1 MYGFGKFGGIKLGTR
16 EDTDE
21 EPGRFRRPRK
31 LSYLLRHPEFD
42 ARHVGGVNAACFAP
56 CIRGGGA
63 DGGADGGAVTQLYT
77 AGRDGTVRAW
87 STSSLAKRGASVDT
101 CDERWEGHSSWVN
114 DVCPLR
120 TGSGNFLLSASSD
133 SSVKVWSIDSPID
146 ADDPNA
152 HRCVASL
159 TRHGD
164 YVMKL
169 ASAGTGN
176 QSTGTVSTKF
186 ASAGLG
192 EADNLFLWDAERA
205 TAVTDF
211 SRDPSFL
218 PQESTLVT
226 DMDGQK
232 ESAYALAM
240 DVGGDVLVSGY
251 VYFFPISLILAWAIR
266 QLD

>member
-1 MYGFGKFGGIKLGTR
+1 MVISAWAIRLT
-16 EDTDE
+16 
-21 EPGRFRRPRK
+21 
-31 LSYLLRHPEFD
+31 S
-42 ARHVGGVNAACFAP
+42 CF
-56 CIRGGGA
+56 IQFTG
-63 DGGADGGAVTQLYT
+63 
-77 AGRDGTVRAW
+77 
-87 STSSLAKRGASVDT
+87 
-101 CDERWEGHSSWVN
+101 
-114 DVCPLR
+114 LR

-169 ASAGTGN
+169 ASPGTGG
-176 QSTGTVSTKF
+176 QSGTNVSSKF

-251 VYFFPISLILAWAIR
+251 VYFGLYLVISRKA
-266 QLD
+266 QDN

>member
-87 STSSLAKRGASVDT
+87 NTSSLAKRGASMDT

-114 DVCPLR
+114 DVC
-120 TGSGNFLLSASSD
+120 GQFIF
-133 SSVKVWSIDSPID
+133 W
-146 ADDPNA
+146 
-152 HRCVASL
+152 
-159 TRHGD
+159 
-164 YVMKL
+164 
-169 ASAGTGN
+169 
-176 QSTGTVSTKF
+176 
-186 ASAGLG
+186 
-192 EADNLFLWDAERA
+192 LFLVIFGYFWL
-205 TAVTDF
+205 
-211 SRDPSFL
+211 FL
-218 PQESTLVT
+218 VISTR
-226 DMDGQK
+226 
-232 ESAYALAM
+232 
-240 DVGGDVLVSGY
+240 
-251 VYFFPISLILAWAIR
+251 AIR
-266 QLD
+266 LTSCFVHRPSHRLG

>member
-87 STSSLAKRGASVDT
+87 STSSLAKRGASETRATSDGKGIPAGSTT
-101 CDERWEGHSSWVN
+101 CAVR
-114 DVCPLR
+114 
-120 TGSGNFLLSASSD
+120 
-133 SSVKVWSIDSPID
+133 
-146 ADDPNA
+146 
-152 HRCVASL
+152 
-159 TRHGD
+159 
-164 YVMKL
+164 
-169 ASAGTGN
+169 
-176 QSTGTVSTKF
+176 
-186 ASAGLG
+186 
-192 EADNLFLWDAERA
+192 LFL
-205 TAVTDF
+205 VIF
-211 SRDPSFL
+211 
-218 PQESTLVT
+218 
-226 DMDGQK
+226 
-232 ESAYALAM
+232 
-240 DVGGDVLVSGY
+240 GY
-251 VYFFPISLILAWAIR
+251 FWLFPHG

>member
-63 DGGADGGAVTQLYT
+63 DGGAVTQLYT

-87 STSSLAKRGASVDT
+87 NTSSLAKRGASVDT

-169 ASAGTGN
+169 ASSD
-176 QSTGTVSTKF
+176 QSGTKF

-192 EADNLFLWDAERA
+192 ETDNLFLWDAERA

-240 DVGGDVLVSGY
+240 DVGGNVLVSGY
-251 VYFFPISLILAWAIR
+251 VYLFRISLILVRAMR

>member
-1 MYGFGKFGGIKLGTR
+1 MLTG
-16 EDTDE
+16 
-21 EPGRFRRPRK
+21 
-31 LSYLLRHPEFD
+31 
-42 ARHVGGVNAACFAP
+42 
-56 CIRGGGA
+56 
-63 DGGADGGAVTQLYT
+63 
-77 AGRDGTVRAW
+77 
-87 STSSLAKRGASVDT
+87 
-101 CDERWEGHSSWVN
+101 
-114 DVCPLR
+114 LR

-146 ADDPNA
+146 TDDPNA

-169 ASAGTGN
+169 ASAGTGG
-176 QSTGTVSTKF
+176 QCGTVSSKF

-192 EADNLFLWDAERA
+192 ETDNLFLRDAERA

>member
-1 MYGFGKFGGIKLGTR
+1 M
-16 EDTDE
+16 
-21 EPGRFRRPRK
+21 
-31 LSYLLRHPEFD
+31 
-42 ARHVGGVNAACFAP
+42 
-56 CIRGGGA
+56 
-63 DGGADGGAVTQLYT
+63 
-77 AGRDGTVRAW
+77 
-87 STSSLAKRGASVDT
+87 
-101 CDERWEGHSSWVN
+101 
-114 DVCPLR
+114 
-120 TGSGNFLLSASSD
+120 
-133 SSVKVWSIDSPID
+133 WSIDSPID

-169 ASAGTGN
+169 ASAGGAMGN
-176 QSTGTVSTKF
+176 QTSSKF

-240 DVGGDVLVSGY
+240 DVGGNVLVSGY
-251 VYFFPISLILAWAIR
+251 VYLLPISLILAWAMR

>member
-1 MYGFGKFGGIKLGTR
+1 M
-16 EDTDE
+16 
-21 EPGRFRRPRK
+21 
-31 LSYLLRHPEFD
+31 
-42 ARHVGGVNAACFAP
+42 
-56 CIRGGGA
+56 
-63 DGGADGGAVTQLYT
+63 
-77 AGRDGTVRAW
+77 
-87 STSSLAKRGASVDT
+87 
-101 CDERWEGHSSWVN
+101 
-114 DVCPLR
+114 CPLR

-176 QSTGTVSTKF
+176 QSGTNNTSSKF

-192 EADNLFLWDAERA
+192 ETDNLFLWDAERA

-211 SRDPSFL
+211 SRDPTYL
-218 PQESTLVT
+218 PEESTLVT

-240 DVGGDVLVSGY
+240 DVGGNVLVSGY
-251 VYFFPISLILAWAIR
+251 VYLFRISLILVRAMR

>member
-87 STSSLAKRGASVDT
+87 NTSSLAKRGASVDT

-114 DVCPLR
+114 DVC
-120 TGSGNFLLSASSD
+120 GEFLFGYF
-133 SSVKVWSIDSPID
+133 W
-146 ADDPNA
+146 
-152 HRCVASL
+152 
-159 TRHGD
+159 
-164 YVMKL
+164 
-169 ASAGTGN
+169 
-176 QSTGTVSTKF
+176 
-186 ASAGLG
+186 
-192 EADNLFLWDAERA
+192 LFL
-205 TAVTDF
+205 V
-211 SRDPSFL
+211 
-218 PQESTLVT
+218 
-226 DMDGQK
+226 
-232 ESAYALAM
+232 
-240 DVGGDVLVSGY
+240 
-251 VYFFPISLILAWAIR
+251 ISAWAIR
-266 QLD
+266 LTSCFIHRPSHRLG